1 VLLADQEAFNLN
13 SCGQQHFYSTER
25 AAVKPKK
32 LSSLHCSKSTLKRRG
47 KMKLGRILA
56 AAGAVIALASSV
68 AMATPSTQIWIPSPD
83 VKDFKAFHIDIDN
96 YTRFSGKTANS
107 LNPNLYD
114 IGLSAG
120 VLPLENLKL
129 EVGIDVLKSGFND
142 ENFYPADRAPLYFNA
157 KLGTP
162 EDAFGIKG
170 LPAFAVGAYNLGTY
184 DKSIVST
191 RQNLAYG
198 LVGKTL
204 PVIGRL
210 SAGGYYGSKRA
221 LATGAN
227 PGNTNNNTGVMAS
240 WDRTMPEIND
250 KLWLAVDYMSG
261 NNANGEI
268 SFGAQ
273 WNFTKQIAVIAGVV
287 VFNPFY
293 KLSPADGGMN
303 PGGRPAF
310 TTQIDISLP

>member
-1 VLLADQEAFNLN
+1 
-13 SCGQQHFYSTER
+13 
-25 AAVKPKK
+25 
-32 LSSLHCSKSTLKRRG
+32 
-47 KMKLGRILA
+47 MKLGRILA
-56 AAGAVIALASSV
+56 AAGLVVVLACSSAL
-68 AMATPSTQIWIPSPD
+68 ATPSTQIWIPSPD
-83 VKDFKAFHIDIDN
+83 AKDFKAIHIDIDN
-96 YTRFSGKTANS
+96 YTRFSGTNGNP

-120 VLPLENLKL
+120 VLPFENIKL
-129 EVGIDVLKSGFND
+129 EVGIDVLKSGFNND
-142 ENFYPADRAPLYFNA
+142 SISGYPADRVPLYFNA
-157 KLGTP
+157 KLATP

-170 LPAFAVGAYNLGTY
+170 LPAFAVGGYNLGTY
-184 DKSIVST
+184 DKPEIGLST
-191 RQNLAYG
+191 RQNIVYG

-210 SAGGYYGSKRA
+210 SAGGYHGSSRA
-221 LATGAN
+221 LAAGSNTKE
-227 PGNTNNNTGVMAS
+227 TNNNSGVMAS

-261 NNANGEI
+261 NNSNGEI

-273 WNFTKQIAVIAGVV
+273 WNFTKQIAVIAGLV

-293 KLSPADGGMN
+293 QTSPGDGGMN

>member
-1 VLLADQEAFNLN
+1 M
-13 SCGQQHFYSTER
+13 
-25 AAVKPKK
+25 
-32 LSSLHCSKSTLKRRG
+32 KRRG

-56 AAGAVIALASSV
+56 AASLVV
-68 AMATPSTQIWIPSPD
+68 AMACGSALATPSTQIWIPSTD
-83 VKDFKAFHIDIDN
+83 VKDFKNYHIDIDN
-96 YTRFSGKTANS
+96 YTRFSSNKNYNYA
-107 LNPNLYD
+107 NPNLYN

-120 VLPLENLKL
+120 VSPLENIKL
-129 EVGIDVLKSGFND
+129 EIGIDALKSGYGD
-142 ENFYPADRAPLYFNA
+142 DSLTGYAYDRAPIYFNA

-184 DKSIVST
+184 DKAEYGLST
-191 RQNLAYG
+191 RQNIAYA

-221 LATGAN
+221 LASTGN
-227 PGNTNNNTGVMAS
+227 PSNTNNNTGVMAS
-240 WDRTMPEIND
+240 WDRTMSEISD
-250 KLWLAVDYMSG
+250 KLWFAVDYMSG
-261 NNANGEI
+261 NNANGEV
-268 SFGAQ
+268 SFGAS
-273 WNFTKQIAVIAGVV
+273 WAFSKQISVIAGVV

-293 KLSPADGGMN
+293 KVSAGENVN
-303 PGGRPAF
+303 PGGKPAF

>member
-1 VLLADQEAFNLN
+1 
-13 SCGQQHFYSTER
+13 
-25 AAVKPKK
+25 
-32 LSSLHCSKSTLKRRG
+32 
-47 KMKLGRILA
+47 MKLVRILA
-56 AAGAVIALASSV
+56 AASVNVALVSSM
-68 AMATPSTQIWIPSPD
+68 ALATPSTQIWIPSPD
-83 VKDFKAFHIDIDN
+83 VKDFKALHIDIDN
-96 YTRFSGKTANS
+96 YTRFSGKSGNG

-129 EVGIDVLKSGFND
+129 EVGIDVLKSGFNSD
-142 ENFYPADRAPLYFNA
+142 ATYPADRAPLYFNA

-162 EDAFGIKG
+162 EDAFGLKG

-184 DKSIVST
+184 DKPEANGLST
-191 RQNLAYG
+191 RQNIVYG
-198 LVGKTL
+198 LIGKTL

-210 SAGGYYGSKRA
+210 SVGGYHGSSRA
-221 LATGAN
+221 LATSGN
-227 PGNTNNNTGVMAS
+227 PSNSDNNNGIMAS

-261 NNANGEI
+261 NNSNGEI

-273 WNFTKQIAVIAGVV
+273 WNFTKQIALIAGVV

-293 KLSPADGGMN
+293 QTSAADSGMN

-310 TTQIDISLP
+310 TTQVDISLP

>member
-1 VLLADQEAFNLN
+1 
-13 SCGQQHFYSTER
+13 
-25 AAVKPKK
+25 
-32 LSSLHCSKSTLKRRG
+32 
-47 KMKLGRILA
+47 MKLGKVLA
-56 AAGAVIALASSV
+56 ATTAVMAFACGTAL
-68 AMATPSTQIWIPSPD
+68 ATPSTQIWIPSPD
-83 VKDFKAFHIDIDN
+83 VKDYKAFHIDIDN
-96 YTRFSGKTANS
+96 YTRFSSNKNYNDV
-107 LNPNLYD
+107 NPNLYD
-114 IGLSAG
+114 IGVSAG

-129 EVGIDVLKSGFND
+129 EVGVDVLKSGYND
-142 ENFYPADRAPLYFNA
+142 DSTSGYAYDRAPLYFNA

-162 EDAFGIKG
+162 EGAFGIKA

-184 DKSIVST
+184 DKTDVPNGIST
-191 RQNLAYG
+191 RQNIVYG

-210 SAGGYYGSKRA
+210 SAGGYYGSARA
-221 LATGAN
+221 LASSGN
-227 PGNTNNNTGVMAS
+227 PGGTNNNSGVMAS
-240 WDRTMPEIND
+240 WDRTMSEISD

-293 KLSPADGGMN
+293 TISAGDNGIN
-303 PGGRPAF
+303 PGGKPAF

>member
-1 VLLADQEAFNLN
+1 
-13 SCGQQHFYSTER
+13 
-25 AAVKPKK
+25 
-32 LSSLHCSKSTLKRRG
+32 
-47 KMKLGRILA
+47 MKLGRILA
-56 AAGAVIALASSV
+56 AAGLTV
-68 AMATPSTQIWIPSPD
+68 AMACGSALATPSSQIWIPSPD
-83 VKDFKAFHIDIDN
+83 VKDYKAFHIDIDN
-96 YTRFSGKTANS
+96 YTRFSGKSGNG

-129 EVGIDVLKSGFND
+129 EVGIDVLKSGFNAD
-142 ENFYPADRAPLYFNA
+142 ATYPADRAPLYFNT

-170 LPAFAVGAYNLGTY
+170 LPAFAIGAFNLGTY
-184 DKSIVST
+184 DKPEVGLST
-191 RQNLAYG
+191 RQNLVYG
-198 LVGKTL
+198 LVGRTF

-221 LATGAN
+221 LATSGN
-227 PGNTNNNTGVMAS
+227 PSTTNNNSGVMAS
-240 WDRTMPEIND
+240 WDRTMTEISD
-250 KLWLAVDYMSG
+250 KLWLAADYMSG
-261 NNANGEI
+261 NNANGEV

-293 KLSPADGGMN
+293 NISAADNGMN
-303 PGGRPAF
+303 PGGKPAF